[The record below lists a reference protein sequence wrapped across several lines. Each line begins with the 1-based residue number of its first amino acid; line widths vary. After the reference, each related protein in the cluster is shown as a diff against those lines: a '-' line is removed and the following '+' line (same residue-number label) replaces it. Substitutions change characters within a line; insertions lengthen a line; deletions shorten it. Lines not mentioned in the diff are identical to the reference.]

1 MKLILKASV
10 THLGEPGDVVEVKKG
25 YARNYL
31 VPQGLASQATPANL
45 RVIEFDIDKLKAA
58 AAEKKAVAQAL
69 ADEMSQVALRFER
82 KVSDATT
89 GALYGSVSVLD
100 IADGLTAAGFSVD
113 RGEIHLEH
121 PAKKLGS
128 YEVAVTLAHAVQA
141 RVKFQVIGEEGEEAP
156 VPIALAAAP
165 EDVADVVEAVE
176 KAAKTGE
183 DQYPDFNAKPRRDRD
198 DDDEDEAPKV
208 EEPLD
213 LEDTV

>member
-10 THLGEPGDVVEVKKG
+10 THLGEPGEVVDVKKG

-31 VPQGLASQATPANL
+31 IPHRLAVQATAANL
-45 RVIEFDIDKLKAA
+45 RAIEFDLDKLKAA

-69 ADEMSQVALRFER
+69 ADEMSKVALRYER

-89 GALYGSVSVLD
+89 GSLYGSVSVLD
-100 IADGLTAAGFSVD
+100 IADGLSAAGFEVD

-128 YEVAVTLAHAVQA
+128 YEVAVTLAHGVQA
-141 RVKFQVIGEEGEEAP
+141 HVKFQVVGEEGEEAAVP
-156 VPIALAAAP
+156 VEIAAAP
-165 EDVADVVEAVE
+165 EDIADVMEAVE
-176 KAAKTGE
+176 DAAADPE
-183 DQYPDFNAKPRRDRD
+183 DQYPDFNAKPKADG
-198 DDDEDEAPKV
+198 DEEEEKPV
-208 EEPLD
+208 EEEID